1 MTGYFSLVLHAHLP
15 FVRHAEHEKFL
26 EESWLFEAITES
38 YLPLLQVL
46 EGWQRDGMTAPIT
59 LTLTP
64 TLCEMLQDP
73 LLKQRY
79 ARHLSDLIELSEKE
93 IQRTHL
99 EKSLKDLAWFY
110 FERLTA
116 LRELYEGVG
125 ADLVGAFRKLQDAG
139 QLEIVTSAA
148 THALLP
154 LLANHP
160 PSIRAQVLIAR
171 DHYRNCFGRDP
182 RGIWL
187 PECHAD

>member
-99 EKSLKDLAWFY
+99 EKSLKDLAWFN
-110 FERLTA
+110 E
-116 LRELYEGVG
+116 VG
-125 ADLVGAFRKLQDAG
+125 KMPSV
-139 QLEIVTSAA
+139 
-148 THALLP
+148 ALLQQ
-154 LLANHP
+154 
-160 PSIRAQVLIAR
+160 RV
-171 DHYRNCFGRDP
+171 
-182 RGIWL
+182 
-187 PECHAD
+187 